1 MSFMILSFVVPILF
15 AGRLALALFS
25 SDKIE
30 ACYIKNLA
38 EGYVLVEQR
47 RWQVV
52 PQEARFPNLV
62 ETLAA
67 AKVVCPIPQD
77 QMKATMLIRLVDRR
91 PGAMHIGITQ
101 KTNSV
106 SRRSLR
112 RKPKGTRSGSLRVQL
127 SELVRG

>member
-1 MSFMILSFVVPILF
+1 MKSVVTLAHDLFFMSFIMILSFVVPILF

-47 RWQVV
+47 LWQVV

-67 AKVVCPIPQD
+67 AKVVCPIPQ
-77 QMKATMLIRLVDRR
+77 AR
-91 PGAMHIGITQ
+91 
-101 KTNSV
+101 
-106 SRRSLR
+106 
-112 RKPKGTRSGSLRVQL
+112 
-127 SELVRG
+127 